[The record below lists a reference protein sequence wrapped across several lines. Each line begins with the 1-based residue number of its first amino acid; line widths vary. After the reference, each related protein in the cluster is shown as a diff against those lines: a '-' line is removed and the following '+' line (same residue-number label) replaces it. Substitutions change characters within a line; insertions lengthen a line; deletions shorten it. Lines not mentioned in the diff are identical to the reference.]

1 MARGARGVRVAVRS
15 KVLGPVGALAFA
27 ASLLLA
33 VPAQAHVDGSATAT
47 ATAASAAVASG
58 TSPRAGTAPARTGTS
73 KPWLPATGGWFN
85 DPWGSQE
92 SKFRIERQIVAAIKH
107 ARKGSYIRIAVYSF
121 DRVNV
126 ARALLDAH
134 QRGVRVQVLH
144 NDHQYTTA
152 MKMLKHGLG
161 TNRGKKSWDYTC
173 KTGCR
178 SVQGVLHDKIY
189 LFEHTGGAKNVVM
202 TGSAN
207 LTGNAAIHQ
216 FNDLLVKNE
225 VPNLYL
231 RLLKLF
237 WELKKD
243 KTANPLYQVDEL
255 RDYKLWVMPRPRNT
269 RDRDPIIDILRPVEC
284 TGAAGGTGTN
294 GRTKIRVSMHAW
306 NGSRGTWIAE
316 RLRNLYAQ
324 GCDVKVL
331 WALAGSEMKRVIGMN
346 TPRGTV
352 PRHSDSYNTD
362 CDELQEVDM
371 YSHQKY
377 LTISGHYGDDRSTS
391 YVFTGSS
398 NWTPSGISGDEMILR
413 VKGPHLV
420 SQWNRNFD
428 FIWDHRSRP
437 IGNSPGPAFYPTPPD
452 CETTTTTTTARRAT
466 STDLQFSGRYW
477 EGD

>member
-1 MARGARGVRVAVRS
+1 MRSRLLVVAGAIALVAPLV
-15 KVLGPVGALAFA
+15 
-27 ASLLLA
+27 A
-33 VPAQAHVDGSATAT
+33 VPAATAGDGG
-47 ATAASAAVASG
+47 AASSGASG
-58 TSPRAGTAPARTGTS
+58 TSTS
-73 KPWLPATGGWFN
+73 QSDGKKPWLPATGGWFN

-92 SKFRIERQIVAAIKH
+92 AKFRIERQIVDAIRH
-107 ARKGSYIRIAVYSF
+107 ARKGSKIRIAVYSF
-121 DRVNV
+121 DRTNV
-126 ARALLDAH
+126 AKALINAH
-134 QRGVRVQVLH
+134 DRGVSVQVLH

-152 MKMLKHGLG
+152 MKMLKHALG
-161 TNRGKKSWDYTC
+161 TNRAKSSWDYTC

-178 SVQGVLHDKIY
+178 SEQGVLHDKIY

-216 FNDLLVKNE
+216 FNDLLVKSE
-225 VPNLYL
+225 VPNLYDT
-231 RLLKLF
+231 LLGLF

-243 KTANPLYQVDEL
+243 KTAKPLYEHKVL
-255 RDYKLWVMPRPRNT
+255 RDYQLWVMPHPRTTEKN
-269 RDRDPIIDILRPVEC
+269 DPVMQILRPVQC
-284 TGAAGGTGTN
+284 QGAAGGTGTA

-306 NGSRGTWIAE
+306 NGSRGTYIAR

-331 WALAGSEMKRVIGMN
+331 WALGGTTMKNTIGMS

-377 LTISGHYGDDRSTS
+377 LTISGHYGDDRSAS

-398 NWTPSGISGDEMILR
+398 NWTHSGISGDEMILR
-413 VKGPHLV
+413 AKGPHLV
-420 SQWNRNFD
+420 TQWNRNFD

-437 IGNSPGPAFYPTPPD
+437 VGDSPGPSFDPPPPVCDTTPTARAARP
-452 CETTTTTTTARRAT
+452 TTTQ
-466 STDLQFSGRYW
+466 DLAFSGRYW